1 MPKKTDWKMIDINRA
16 LPVNPTLVPQ
26 ELRRLPQWCIWRLVE
41 RGGGRPAKPPINAFN
56 EKPLRVN
63 ALKGWGGF
71 GAAFEA
77 YEMDRLTYDGVGFL
91 LTCNDPYV
99 AIDLDKCRNPVTG
112 KIKAWAMAIVKE
124 LQSYSEISPSETG
137 LRIFIKVR
145 NKSYKIKKL
154 KAGNLEIFY
163 SSSYVTVT
171 GQHLD
176 GTPEEIERRD
186 LTNSIFYKK
195 SFQVKQAP
203 IKERVAPL
211 AWSIPEANIIKRALA
226 AKNGSK
232 FKRLFLNGDD
242 SGYHSAS
249 EADLALC
256 GILAFWTRCDA
267 TMMDSIFRKSGLF
280 RKEKWDK
287 VHYRNRRTYGEA
299 TIATAISGC
308 IAILGGE

>member
-1 MPKKTDWKMIDINRA
+1 MSTKTDWKIIDINRV
-16 LPVNPTLVPQ
+16 LPVNPTLIPE
-26 ELRRLPQWCIWRLVE
+26 ELRRLRQWCIWQLVE
-41 RGGGRPAKPPINAFN
+41 RGGGRPAKPPINASN
-56 EKPLRVN
+56 GKPLRVN

-71 GAAFEA
+71 DAAFEA
-77 YEMDRLTYDGVGFL
+77 YELGRLDYDGVGFL

-99 AIDLDKCRNPVTG
+99 AIDLDKCRDPVTG

-171 GQHLD
+171 GQHLT
-176 GTPEEIERRD
+176 GMPEEIERRD
-186 LTNSIFYKK
+186 LTNSSFYKK
-195 SFQVKQAP
+195 AFKLKRAP

-211 AWSIPEANIIKRALA
+211 AWSIPEANIIKRASA
-226 AKNGSK
+226 AKNGFK
-232 FKRLFLNGDD
+232 FKQLFLHGDD
-242 SGYHSAS
+242 SGYNSQS

-256 GILAFWTRCDA
+256 GMLAFWTRCDA
-267 TMMDSIFRKSGLF
+267 ALMDSIFRKSGLF

-287 VHYRNRRTYGEA
+287 RHYRNGKTYGQA